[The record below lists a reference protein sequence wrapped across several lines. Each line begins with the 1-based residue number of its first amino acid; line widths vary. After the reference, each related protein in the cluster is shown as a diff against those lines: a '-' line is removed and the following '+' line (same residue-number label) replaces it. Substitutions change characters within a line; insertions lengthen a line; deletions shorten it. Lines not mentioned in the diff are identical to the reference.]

1 MSTSPTKESSSHNG
15 MPGSVPTVSESI
27 NNQCTVMNAPA
38 VTLYADV
45 HPSSDSIVTEC
56 ATNSS
61 VDISISTADSDL
73 VVAEQIAVQYAPAD
87 IPCSNSD

>member
-1 MSTSPTKESSSHNG
+1 
-15 MPGSVPTVSESI
+15 MPGSVPTVSDSINNQCTVMNAPDSI

-38 VTLYADV
+38 VTLCAGV

-56 ATNSS
+56 ANNSS
-61 VDISISTADSDL
+61 ADISISTADNDL
-73 VVAEQIAVQYAPAD
+73 VVAEQIAVQSAPAD